1 MEFSA
6 TQISQ
11 LLEGTID
18 GNEETTVSTLSKI
31 EEGKPGSLSFLANP
45 KYTEY
50 IYETK
55 ASIVIVGNDF
65 KAEKAL
71 KHNPT
76 LIKVEDAYGAFGKL
90 LEMYNQVKNN
100 KSGIAK
106 SAIISDS
113 ASIGENVYLG
123 ENVVIGDNTTISDN
137 VKIFPNSFI
146 GDNASIGS
154 STTIFAGARIYSETQ
169 IGKECV
175 IHSGTILGADG
186 FGFAP
191 NSEGNYNKVPQIG
204 NVILEDHVEIG
215 ANTCIDRATLGST
228 IIRKGAKLDNLIQIA
243 HNVEIGENTVI
254 AAQTGVAGSTK
265 IGKNCMIGGQVGIV
279 GHLRIADEVKIAAQ
293 SGIGH
298 SIKEKGAI
306 VQGSPSIP
314 IGDYKRSYVMFRKL
328 PDMAGQIRNLENQL
342 KELKNSVS

>member
-6 TQISQ
+6 NQISE
-11 LLEGTID
+11 LLQGNIEGN
-18 GNEETTVSTLSKI
+18 GETSVSTLSKI
-31 EEGKPGSLSFLANP
+31 EEGKSGSLSFLANP

-50 IYETK
+50 IYDTE

-65 KAEKAL
+65 IAEREL
-71 KHNPT
+71 KHKPT
-76 LIKVEDAYGAFGKL
+76 LIRVEDAYGAFGKL

-100 KSGIAK
+100 KVGISN
-106 SAIISDS
+106 SAIISES
-113 ASIGENVYLG
+113 AVIGKDVYLG
-123 ENVVIGDNTTISDN
+123 ENVVIGDNTTVADG
-137 VKIFPNSFI
+137 VKIFPHSFI
-146 GDNASIGS
+146 GDNASIGAN
-154 STTIFAGARIYSETQ
+154 TTIFAGARIYSETQ

-175 IHSGTILGADG
+175 IHSGAILGADG

-191 NSEGNYNKVPQIG
+191 NSEGNYKKVPQIG
-204 NVILEDHVEIG
+204 NVILEDYVEIG

-228 IIRKGAKLDNLIQIA
+228 IIRKGVKLDNLIQIA

-279 GHLRIADEVKIAAQ
+279 GHLKIADEVKIAAQ
-293 SGIGH
+293 SGIGN
-298 SIKEKGAI
+298 SIVKKGAI

-328 PDMAGQIRNLENQL
+328 PSMASQIHDLEKQL
-342 KELKNSVS
+342 KELKSASN